1 MNMPGFSG
9 LTLRSGVGMNLAMTG
24 YWFLDKNVGGGKMKR
39 KHLVVVVLVLLQSL
53 LGAPVIAAAGTQ
65 AEKNEQTLEQVKTKV
80 ARLGLGE
87 KARVTVKYK
96 DGTKVKGYLSQ
107 AKDEEFV
114 VRDRRTDAPTTI
126 LYRDVARIE
135 SNRGHSTARNVA
147 IGTAVGAG
155 SVLTVLAVLIASLD

>member
-1 MNMPGFSG
+1 MPGFSG
-9 LTLRSGVGMNLAMTG
+9 HTLRFGVGMNLAMTG

-39 KHLVVVVLVLLQSL
+39 KHLVVVVVLALLQSL
-53 LGAPVIAAAGTQ
+53 LGAPAIAAAGTQ

-80 ARLGLGE
+80 ARLGIGE